1 MSIRTKEDLMRA
13 VVASKVNLIPV
24 AASDTPDAFVEAASN
39 WLGKWW
45 RLRPG
50 WQQVTSGY
58 CALVFE
64 PEFEGKPA
72 AANFSLAR
80 LFRDAPTASLGG
92 AIYVSDGALAKVLR
106 QQGTFPD
113 ASALIAG
120 LEAAG
125 LADRPAVLFEPEV
138 GVILLAHKGV
148 REPCVRLQFG
158 AFDANL
164 TVANVDKLLT
174 ELYTTTLKYPE
185 TFPHVW
191 AKASQF
197 IPMAYAE
204 KFFQGVAL
212 IHLRAMAQ
220 ENWTVRPEDNT
231 NAGRADLAISTTT
244 PACVFVVEIKVLKSF
259 HYNAEGRLRA
269 FDATENED
277 WANDGIRQVIDYRM
291 ARQAAEAF
299 LLLYDMRKNDADIAV
314 VTKRCTKEHVLLR
327 RYFIHNQSAS
337 KIRKAAK
344 KKR

>member
-1 MSIRTKEDLMRA
+1 MSVRTKEDIMRE
-13 VVASKVNLIPV
+13 VAAAKVNLIPV
-24 AASDTPDAFVEAASN
+24 AASNTPEAFVEVASN

-45 RLRPG
+45 RLRPR

-58 CALVFE
+58 CALVFD
-64 PEFEGKPA
+64 PDFEGKSA
-72 AANFSLAR
+72 AAGFAVAR

-92 AIYVSDGALAKVLR
+92 AIYVSDVALAKVFR

-113 ASALIAG
+113 AEALIAA

-125 LADRPAVLFEPEV
+125 LTDRPAVLFEPSV
-138 GVILLAHKGV
+138 GAILLAPQSV
-148 REPCVRLQFG
+148 RQPCVRLQLG

-174 ELYTTTLKYPE
+174 ELYVTTLKYPE

-191 AKASQF
+191 SKAPKF
-197 IPMAYAE
+197 IPMPYAE

-231 NAGRADLAISTTT
+231 NAGRADLAISTTA
-244 PACVFVVEIKVLKSF
+244 PACMFVMEIKVLKSYHF
-259 HYNAEGRLRA
+259 NAKGHLHA
-269 FDATENED
+269 FNSTENKD
-277 WANDGIRQVIDYRM
+277 WADDGIKQVIDYRT
-291 ARQAAEAF
+291 AKQAAEAF
-299 LLLYDMRKNDADIAV
+299 LLLYDMRKKDADIAV
-314 VTKRCTKEHVLLR
+314 VAKRCTKDQVLHR
-327 RYFIHNQSAS
+327 RYFIHNRSAT